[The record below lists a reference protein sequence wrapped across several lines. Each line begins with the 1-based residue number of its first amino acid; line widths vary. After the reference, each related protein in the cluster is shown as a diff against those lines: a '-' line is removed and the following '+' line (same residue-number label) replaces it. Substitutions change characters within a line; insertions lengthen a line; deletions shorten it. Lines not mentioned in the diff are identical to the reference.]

1 MFFATLSVAE
11 LAGVSFVP
19 TRSTLVAITS
29 IAVPIAAVPAIEPT
43 AESFIARL
51 VVRSRARPRRKHD
64 FVAMSKETAAASRST
79 GRRIRRSTATTGA
92 AREFRER
99 ELDSLGFLFF
109 LRLLHGRRG
118 AERRKRRRVLLL
130 RRLSQGWE
138 RGVRRRGVVFRII
151 GLRQSRENTHITRRQ
166 SFIVAFARESAEDAL
181 ALRPRRLRPPE
192 PIESRTVRTALSAR
206 AIERTPSID
215 RSIDPAH
222 FPSSHSRVIP
232 RVPSLI
238 PSPARRSSRS
248 SIARGAADASSRE
261 MRARRRTRA
270 RPTRAID
277 IARDGRGDIFRVA
290 RTRSLHAAAFPHA
303 MVESCACDARLA
315 LGL

>member
-1 MFFATLSVAE
+1 MGT
-11 LAGVSFVP
+11 
-19 TRSTLVAITS
+19 
-29 IAVPIAAVPAIEPT
+29 
-43 AESFIARL
+43 
-51 VVRSRARPRRKHD
+51 
-64 FVAMSKETAAASRST
+64 
-79 GRRIRRSTATTGA
+79 RRSPPG
-92 AREFRER
+92 
-99 ELDSLGFLFF
+99 
-109 LRLLHGRRG
+109 
-118 AERRKRRRVLLL
+118 
-130 RRLSQGWE
+130 RRLSHHRSAPIPRKHTHHASSVIHRRFRSRE
-138 RGVRRRGVVFRII
+138 RRR
-151 GLRQSRENTHITRRQ
+151 
-166 SFIVAFARESAEDAL
+166 
-181 ALRPRRLRPPE
+181 RPRPPPSASPAPE

-238 PSPARRSSRS
+238 ASPARRSSRS